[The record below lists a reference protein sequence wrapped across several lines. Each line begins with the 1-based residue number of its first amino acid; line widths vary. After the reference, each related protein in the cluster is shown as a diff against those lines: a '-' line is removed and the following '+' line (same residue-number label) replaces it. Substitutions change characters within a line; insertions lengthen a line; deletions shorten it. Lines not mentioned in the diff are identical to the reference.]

1 MKKNNIYFVTGAG
14 GFIGRHLVDKLAKEG
29 SHVRCLVRRD
39 RHKDLW
45 KSKNITTVLGDLQ
58 DRDSLENAIGN
69 ANFCIHLAS
78 VINSKNKA
86 EFEDVNV
93 RGMSNMIDVSLGA
106 NIEKF
111 VYVSSIDAELV
122 PHSLYGGTKLAAEK
136 KLKESSLNYTILRST
151 VVYGQSDD
159 KHISSLIKFIGHSP
173 LVPIFGDGY
182 YKRQPVYVG
191 DLIYAIKKC
200 IELEGTTGKIYD
212 IAGPSALTMNEIVQT
227 ILRVLGKKRMI
238 VHLPIAPVKRL
249 CLVLGKIN
257 RFLRTHSQQILS
269 IDQDKLA
276 DIGSAQGELSFKPI
290 GFEHGLRTMLKGDQ

>member
-1 MKKNNIYFVTGAG
+1 MEEI
-14 GFIGRHLVDKLAKEG
+14 AKEG

-45 KSKNITTVLGDLQ
+45 KAKNITAVLGNLQ
-58 DRDSLENAIGN
+58 DRDSLKKAIGN

-86 EFEDVNV
+86 EFEEINV
-93 RGMSNMIDVSLGA
+93 RGMSNMIDASLCA
-106 NIEKF
+106 NVKKF
-111 VYVSSIDAELV
+111 IYVSSIDAELV
-122 PHSLYGGTKLAAEK
+122 PHSLYGGTKLAAEE
-136 KLKESSLNYTILRST
+136 KLKESSLSHTILRPT
-151 VVYGQSDD
+151 VVYGESDD
-159 KHISSLIKFIGHSP
+159 KHISSLMKFIGHSP

-200 IELEGTTGKIYD
+200 IELEETAGKIYN

-238 VHLPIAPVKRL
+238 IHLPIAPVKKL

-257 RFLRTHSQQILS
+257 YFLRTHSQQILS
-269 IDQDKLA
+269 IDQDKPA
-276 DIGSAQGELSFKPI
+276 DIDHARDGLSFKPI
-290 GFEHGLRTMLKGDQ
+290 GFEHGLRTMLKRG